1 MLNVN
6 QHATTVDVAD
16 LQVAQL
22 GVPHAGRVQDH
33 QHRPIGEILRAI
45 DQTGDF
51 LRGENHREA
60 SRDLRKRDVVE
71 QIGALQGL
79 HEEEPE
85 RGDVELDRPW
95 PELPLAQQVR
105 LIRPQVRSD

>member
-1 MLNVN
+1 VLNVN
-6 QHATTVDVAD
+6 QHASAVDVVD
-16 LQVAQL
+16 LQVAEF

-51 LRGENHREA
+51 LRGENHGEA
-60 SRDLRKRDVVE
+60 SRDLRKGDVLQ

-79 HEEEPE
+79 YEEEPQPE
-85 RGDVELDRPW
+85 TWSLTVRGPSFCS
-95 PELPLAQQVR
+95 
-105 LIRPQVRSD
+105 RSRYA